1 MKNKTTLYH
10 FVIDQ
15 SGSMAGSEQAT
26 MAGFN
31 TQMKTI
37 QELKTEHPDEKYL
50 CSLTLFNA
58 EINDVIRYAD
68 VEKLSALNIETYQ
81 PNGATALLDA
91 IGKSIFSIKEKFG
104 KDLSEDKMSVVLVII
119 TDGHENCSR
128 MYTYHDIAQLI
139 KNLDDTQKWTFSF
152 LGADFDAI
160 HTSHMLN
167 IRKENVINFSKSNYA
182 GMMDDVSS
190 SIRVYAKEKA
200 SGNMKHNLFDIFE
213 KKDRRDNEN
222 NR

>member
-15 SGSMAGSEQAT
+15 SGSMAGAEQAT
-26 MAGFN
+26 IAGFN
-31 TQMKTI
+31 TQLKTI

-58 EINDVIRYAD
+58 QINDVIRYAD
-68 VEKLSALNIETYQ
+68 VEKLKALNIETYQ

-91 IGKSIFSIKEKFG
+91 IGKSIFSIKERFAI
-104 KDLSEDKMSVVLVII
+104 DIAEDKMSVVLVII

-139 KNLDDTQKWTFSF
+139 KTLDNTGKWTFSF

-167 IRKENVINFSKSNYA
+167 IRKENVMNFSKSNYA

-190 SIRVYAKEKA
+190 SIRNYAESKS
-200 SGNMKHNLFDIFE
+200 SGNMKHDLFDIFE

-222 NR
+222 N

>member
-15 SGSMAGSEQAT
+15 SGSMAGAEQAT
-26 MAGFN
+26 IAGFN
-31 TQMKTI
+31 TQLKTI

-58 EINDVIRYAD
+58 QINDVIRYAD
-68 VEKLSALNIETYQ
+68 VEKLKALNIETYQ

-91 IGKSIFSIKEKFG
+91 IGKSIFSIKERFAI
-104 KDLSEDKMSVVLVII
+104 DIAEDKMSVVLVII

-139 KNLDDTQKWTFSF
+139 KTLDNTGKWTFSF

-167 IRKENVINFSKSNYA
+167 IRKENVMNFSKSNYA

-190 SIRVYAKEKA
+190 SIRNYAESKS
-200 SGNMKHNLFDIFE
+200 SGNMKHDLFDIFE
-213 KKDRRDNEN
+213 KKDIRDNEN
-222 NR
+222 NK

>member
-15 SGSMAGSEQAT
+15 SGSMSGSEQAT
-26 MAGFN
+26 IAGFN
-31 TQMKTI
+31 TQLKTI
-37 QELKTEHPDEKYL
+37 QELKTAHPDEQYL

-58 EINDVIRYAD
+58 AIHDVFSNAD

-104 KDLSEDKMSVVLVII
+104 KDISEDKMSVVLVII

-139 KNLDDTQKWTFSF
+139 KTLDDTEKWTFSF

-160 HTSHMLN
+160 HTSQMLN
-167 IRKENVINFSKSNYA
+167 IRKENVMNFSKSNYA
-182 GMMDDVSS
+182 DMMDDVSS
-190 SIRVYAKEKA
+190 SIRVYANEKA

-213 KKDRRDNEN
+213 KKDRRDNN
-222 NR
+222 N